1 MCFLEP
7 GDPTPDACLIAT
19 AHIGEEES
27 AVDLLLLSRLNVY
40 IHMIEEQLRNP
51 ALEYFP
57 ASGAVYAR
65 ASIQVIYGCW
75 IKHHWD
81 CENQRNKPLF
91 VSPEIVWENIAFFFL
106 GRLCYSLGA

>member
-7 GDPTPDACLIAT
+7 GDPTPDACVLAT
-19 AHIGEEES
+19 TRVGEEES

-65 ASIQVIYGCW
+65 ASIQVRANQ
-75 IKHHWD
+75 IKRAIHKTLQNGKILSW
-81 CENQRNKPLF
+81 PF
-91 VSPEIVWENIAFFFL
+91 VFYCTNSKFIQL
-106 GRLCYSLGA
+106 GYH

>member
-7 GDPTPDACLIAT
+7 GDPTPDACVIAT
-19 AHIGEEES
+19 TRIGEEES

-65 ASIQVIYGCW
+65 ASIQVQLAVGS
-75 IKHHWD
+75 KT
-81 CENQRNKPLF
+81 
-91 VSPEIVWENIAFFFL
+91 
-106 GRLCYSLGA
+106 